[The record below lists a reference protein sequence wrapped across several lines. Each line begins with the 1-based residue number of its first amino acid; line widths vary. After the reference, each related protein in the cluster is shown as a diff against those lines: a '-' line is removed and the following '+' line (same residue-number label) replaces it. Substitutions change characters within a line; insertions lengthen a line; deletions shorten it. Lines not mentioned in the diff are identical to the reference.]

1 MIINKQRK
9 KIHNTATHS
18 FNAGTEK
25 NSGKLISLGLLST
38 FVYTVLTFYSNQSTA
53 IDITPYIALF
63 AIAFALYGYMAYQIF
78 HHNSNPSIKIII
90 GFSIVF
96 HIIGIIATPQFED
109 DFFRYLWDGY
119 IFFESGNPYQ
129 HAPSDYF
136 SDTSIPA
143 IYQNLLNQINYPD
156 IKTIYAPLLQ
166 YSFWLS
172 HGLFPA
178 DILGLKIIYSV
189 CNLAIIFML
198 VTLTKARNILLY
210 AWNPLIIKEV
220 AFTAHP
226 DILGIV
232 FLIAVIYF
240 FSTKPKTAAIC
251 LGLSVCSKPFAWI
264 IAVYI
269 LFRFKLTQCIL
280 FFLTI
285 VVMYTPFLMAGNESS
300 GLFAFGQ
307 HWEFNAAIYSLFSY
321 LMPNPHAKMLCGG
334 LFIAVMIYYFILFRK
349 TTVANIRG
357 DLLIGSLL
365 LLSPVINPWYLL
377 WVLPFTA
384 MRNYITPWV
393 MSFALLFSYFSGI
406 NLHSEHLQAYQ
417 LAIWVKPVEYTLMV
431 CAITY
436 DTRKYLA
443 NQPYHSYH

>member
-1 MIINKQRK
+1 M
-9 KIHNTATHS
+9 
-18 FNAGTEK
+18 
-25 NSGKLISLGLLST
+25 
-38 FVYTVLTFYSNQSTA
+38 LTYAALAFYSNQSSPL
-53 IDITPYIALF
+53 DITAYLALF
-63 AIAFALYGYMAYQIF
+63 AIAFSLYGWIAYQLM
-78 HHNSNPSIKIII
+78 HHNSHPSLKIII
-90 GFSIVF
+90 GFAVVF
-96 HIIGIIATPQFED
+96 HLIGIISTPQFED

-129 HAPSDYF
+129 HAPSAYF

-178 DILGLKIIYSV
+178 DILGLKIIYSL
-189 CNLAIIFML
+189 CNLAIILML
-198 VTLTKARNILLY
+198 VKLTKARHILFY
-210 AWNPLIIKEV
+210 AWNPLVIKEV

-232 FLIAVIYF
+232 FLIAAIYF
-240 FSTKPKTAAIC
+240 FTSQPKTAAIC

-264 IAVYI
+264 IAIYI
-269 LFRFKLTQCIL
+269 LWRFKLTQFIVFLLTVAIL
-280 FFLTI
+280 
-285 VVMYTPFLMAGNESS
+285 YSPFIMAGNESA
-300 GLFAFGQ
+300 GLFAFGN

-321 LMPNPHAKMLCGG
+321 AMPNHYAKAVGG
-334 LFIAVMIYYFILFRK
+334 VLFMGMMIYYFVLFQK
-349 TTVANIRG
+349 TSVANIRG

-377 WVLPFTA
+377 WVLPFAA

-417 LAIWVKPVEYTLMV
+417 LASWVKPVEYTL
-431 CAITY
+431 ITFSIAY
-436 DTRKYLA
+436 DIRKHLA
-443 NQPYHSYH
+443 NSRRMD

>member
-1 MIINKQRK
+1 MIVNQQRK
-9 KIHNTATHS
+9 KHHHTSSHVSQADTKKIS
-18 FNAGTEK
+18 V
-25 NSGKLISLGLLST
+25 KLVSLGLLSMLT
-38 FVYTVLTFYSNQSTA
+38 YTALALYSNQSSPLNITA
-53 IDITPYIALF
+53 YLGLF
-63 AIAFALYGYMAYQIF
+63 AMAFALYGWIAYQLM
-78 HHNSNPSIKIII
+78 HHHSHPSLKIII
-90 GFSIVF
+90 SFAVVF

-129 HAPSDYF
+129 YAPSAHF

-178 DILGLKIIYSV
+178 DILGLKIIYSL
-189 CNLAIIFML
+189 CNLAIILML
-198 VTLTKARNILLY
+198 VKLTKARHILLY
-210 AWNPLIIKEV
+210 AWNPLVIKEV

-232 FLIAVIYF
+232 FLIAAIYF
-240 FSTKPKTAAIC
+240 FASQPKTAAIC
-251 LGLSVCSKPFAWI
+251 LGFSVCSKPFAWI
-264 IAVYI
+264 IAIYI
-269 LFRFKLTQCIL
+269 LWRFKLIQFIVFLLTVAIL
-280 FFLTI
+280 
-285 VVMYTPFLMAGNESS
+285 YSPFIMAGNESA
-300 GLFAFGQ
+300 GLFAFGN

-321 LMPNPHAKMLCGG
+321 AMPNHYAKAVCGV
-334 LFIAVMIYYFILFRK
+334 LFMGMMIYYFVLFQK
-349 TTVANIRG
+349 TNVANIRG

-377 WVLPFTA
+377 WVLPFAA
-384 MRNYITPWV
+384 MRHYITPWV

-417 LAIWVKPVEYTLMV
+417 LAIWVKPVEYTLITL
-431 CAITY
+431 AIVY
-436 DTRKYLA
+436 DIRKHLA
-443 NQPYHSYH
+443 NSRRMD

>member
-1 MIINKQRK
+1 MINKECH
-9 KIHNTATHS
+9 KIPVPS
-18 FNAGTEK
+18 PNASASTEK
-25 NSGKLISLGLLST
+25 NSGKLVSLGLLS
-38 FVYTVLTFYSNQSTA
+38 VLTYTALTVYSNQSSA
-53 IDITPYIALF
+53 IDITTYLGLF
-63 AIAFALYGYMAYQIF
+63 AMAFALYGWIAYQLI
-78 HHNSNPSIKIII
+78 HHSSHPSIKIII

-96 HIIGIIATPQFED
+96 HIIGIIAAPQFED

-129 HAPSDYF
+129 YAPSAYF
-136 SDTSIPA
+136 TDTSIPD

-178 DILGLKIIYSV
+178 DILGLKIIYSL

-198 VTLTKARNILLY
+198 IKLTKARNILLY

-240 FSTKPKTAAIC
+240 FTTQPKTAAIF
-251 LGLSVCSKPFAWI
+251 LGLSVCCKPFAWI
-264 IAVYI
+264 IAIYI
-269 LFRFKLTQCIL
+269 LFRFKLTQFIV

-285 VVMYTPFLMAGNESS
+285 ALMYSPFIMAGNESA
-300 GLFAFGQ
+300 GLFSFGN
-307 HWEFNAAIYSLFSY
+307 HWEFNAAIYSLFTY
-321 LMPNPHAKMLCGG
+321 AIPNHYAKILCGM
-334 LFIAVMIYYFILFRK
+334 LFIGVMVAYFMQFRK

-377 WVLPFTA
+377 WVLPFAA
-384 MRNYITPWV
+384 MLNYITPWV
-393 MSFALLFSYFSGI
+393 ISFALLFSYFSGI
-406 NLHSEHLQAYQ
+406 NLYSEHLQAYQ
-417 LAIWVKPVEYTLMV
+417 LAIWVKPMEFTLLV
-431 CAITY
+431 CAMAY
-436 DTRKYLA
+436 DIRKYLA
-443 NQPYHSYH
+443 NQSYHSDH